1 MLAAQWKEA
10 GSMPNAGHLEAV
22 ELSSNNWSRVKGK
35 KGAYCNIMFI
45 PSTRKHCVRIIYE
58 LTCVRMLLSD
68 TDAGMWA
75 QKDYYT
81 DLVKAFLEAGRNSF
95 CC

>member
-35 KGAYCNIMFI
+35 KGAYCNIMFY
-45 PSTRKHCVRIIYE
+45 SFHQKALCQNHLRVDLCQNVVVRHR
-58 LTCVRMLLSD
+58 CWDVGSKRLLH
-68 TDAGMWA
+68 
-75 QKDYYT
+75 
-81 DLVKAFLEAGRNSF
+81 
-95 CC
+95 